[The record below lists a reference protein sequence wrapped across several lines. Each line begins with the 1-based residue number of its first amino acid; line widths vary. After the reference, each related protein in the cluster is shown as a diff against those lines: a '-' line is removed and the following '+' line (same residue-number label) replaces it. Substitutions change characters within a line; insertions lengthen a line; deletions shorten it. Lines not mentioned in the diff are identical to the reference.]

1 MSDNVATSEEV
12 ARSTLTEA
20 AVLVPVFRDP
30 AGVLRVVLVL
40 RGPGGPHGGQ
50 IGLPGGRRES
60 SDPDSRAAA
69 LREAQEE
76 IGLDPDS
83 VEVLA
88 ELDSVETAST
98 GFRII
103 PFLARVNQLPSNWIL
118 QESELAEIYEEAI
131 DDLIRSDR
139 RSIETWQL
147 PHWSGPREIPFV
159 WLRGHKL
166 WGATYR
172 ILDSALPRVL
182 AGEWTF

>member
-1 MSDNVATSEEV
+1 MSEHIATSREV
-12 ARSTLTEA
+12 AQSALTEA
-20 AVLVPVFRDP
+20 AVLVPVFRDRM
-30 AGVLRVVLVL
+30 GVLRVVLVL

-60 SDPDSRAAA
+60 SDPDPRAAA
-69 LREAQEE
+69 LREAREE
-76 IGLDPDS
+76 IGLDPAD

-88 ELDSVETAST
+88 ELDPVSTAST

-103 PFLARVNQLPSNWIL
+103 PFLGRIKRLPSTWVL
-118 QESELAEIYEEAI
+118 QESELADIYEEAI
-131 DDLIRSDR
+131 DDLLRADR
-139 RSIETWQL
+139 RSIETWRL

-159 WLRGHKL
+159 WLRGRKL

-172 ILDSALPRVL
+172 ILDSVLPRVM